1 MKKISRKI
9 AAIVMSAFVA
19 VLNFP
24 LNIHAQYINTQ
35 SSESNIVLPRAALPS
50 GAYYSTVN
58 QQSFIYIYSG
68 TDTKCLFYIVT
79 VDEDGNEV
87 EISGTG
93 YHTYRLDSSFN
104 FIIDS
109 WYYSDTNVTGS
120 GTLYIDA
127 TYSGGD
133 IILDETGERFSL

>member
-1 MKKISRKI
+1 M
-9 AAIVMSAFVA
+9 
-19 VLNFP
+19 
-24 LNIHAQYINTQ
+24 
-35 SSESNIVLPRAALPS
+35 
-50 GAYYSTVN
+50 
-58 QQSFIYIYSG
+58 
-68 TDTKCLFYIVT
+68 FYIVT